1 MCALPR
7 ASSAGRRESQTSQND
22 ICPTRQGCAPRPPAI
37 SIHLLSTC
45 NIIPLMS
52 SGAADNGPGG
62 HDGLRGVRRFFDA
75 IGTFWQR
82 VTEGLEI
89 QVLWSQFTSE
99 ARASYSLY
107 TREVD
112 WDAFRHERRMRRF
125 LKISR
130 ALFWA
135 MLMKLSPA
143 RRVFL
148 LIALALAVLALTA
161 TATVQAGKTTVAVPN
176 NFLYVVLAVGA
187 LVFLLA
193 LELADRV
200 TMKRDLEIA
209 REIQHWLV
217 PSVPPQVPGAEIA
230 FTSRPANTVGGD
242 YYDAFLMDSADGEP
256 RQRLMMVVAD
266 VAGKSVPAALLMAT
280 FQASLRSLT
289 TTSIPLAALVEG
301 MNRYASAHSLGG
313 RRYTTAFFA
322 ELDPET
328 RALSY
333 ISAGHNPPLLRRA
346 SGRIERLEVTN
357 LPLGIKPG
365 LEFAT
370 GSATLGAGDVL
381 LIFTDGL
388 VESMTAAED
397 EFGEERVTAW
407 LKSAPV
413 ASAEAMLVSLLSTVD
428 GFTGG
433 ARQHDDLT
441 CLFLRVS

>member
-1 MCALPR
+1 MET
-7 ASSAGRRESQTSQND
+7 GGTSQ
-22 ICPTRQGCAPRPPAI
+22 G
-37 SIHLLSTC
+37 
-45 NIIPLMS
+45 
-52 SGAADNGPGG
+52 SGGQDSL
-62 HDGLRGVRRFFDA
+62 HGVRRFFDA
-75 IGTFWQR
+75 IGNFWQR

-89 QVLWSQFTSE
+89 QVLWSQFASE

-112 WDAFRHERRMRRF
+112 WDALRHERRLRRF
-125 LKISR
+125 FKISR

-148 LIALALAVLALTA
+148 LIALALAVLALTT
-161 TATVQAGKTTVAVPN
+161 TATIDAGRGQPAPPN
-176 NFLYVVLAVGA
+176 NFAYVLLAVGA

-217 PSVPPQVPGAEIA
+217 PEHPPQVAGADIA

-242 YYDAFLMDSADGEP
+242 YYDAFLMDSREGGAP
-256 RQRLMMVVAD
+256 AKRLLMVVAD

-289 TTSIPLAALVEG
+289 TSSITLPALVAG

-313 RRYTTAFFA
+313 RRFTTAFFA
-322 ELDPET
+322 ELDPST

-346 SGRIERLEVTN
+346 SGVIERLETGN
-357 LPLGIKPG
+357 LPLGINAS
-365 LEFAT
+365 LEFSS
-370 GSATLGAGDVL
+370 GSTTLAPGEVL

-388 VESMTAAED
+388 IESMTGAEE

-407 LKSAPV
+407 LKAAPAASSQQMLESLV
-413 ASAEAMLVSLLSTVD
+413 AAVD
-428 GFTGG
+428 AFTGG

-441 CLFLRVS
+441 CLVLLVR

>member
-1 MCALPR
+1 ME
-7 ASSAGRRESQTSQND
+7 AGD
-22 ICPTRQGCAPRPPAI
+22 TRQD
-37 SIHLLSTC
+37 S
-45 NIIPLMS
+45 
-52 SGAADNGPGG
+52 GG
-62 HDGLRGVRRFFDA
+62 HDPLHGPRRFFDA
-75 IGTFWQR
+75 LGNFWQR

-89 QVLWSQFTSE
+89 QVLWSQFASE

-112 WDAFRHERRMRRF
+112 WDAIRHERRLRRF

-148 LIALALAVLALTA
+148 LIALALAVLALSA
-161 TATVQAGKTTVAVPN
+161 TATIQAGKTTVAIPN

-217 PSVPPQVPGAEIA
+217 PSQPPQVPGADIA

-242 YYDAFLMDSADGEP
+242 YYDAFLMDSADGAP
-256 RQRLMMVVAD
+256 RKRLMMVVAD

-289 TTSIPLAALVEG
+289 TSSISLAALVAG

-322 ELDPET
+322 ELDPST

-346 SGRIERLEVTN
+346 SGRIERLEITN

-365 LEFAT
+365 LEYT
-370 GSATLGAGDVL
+370 SGSATLGAGDVL

-388 VESMTAAED
+388 IESLNAAEE
-397 EFGEERVTAW
+397 EFGEERVAVW
-407 LKSAPV
+407 LKSAPT
-413 ASAEAMLVSLLSTVD
+413 ASAEIMLDSLLATVD

-441 CLFLRVS
+441 CLILRAG